1 MLRKL
6 TPEMRWL
13 FLIVT
18 TFFIV
23 NCFSLHTGDD
33 LGYMFADTTH
43 HCGDGV
49 RVTSLSQ
56 CFSTQC
62 HHYLTTNGRF
72 MVHVVVMAM
81 LNLVPL
87 WVYRVLNALM
97 FGMLWLLT
105 CRLVDAD
112 KRTNTL
118 YAVAWLLLFVA
129 LPQPGLVLLTLVSYS
144 VNYLW
149 VGVAALALL
158 LALKRKPK
166 NPWLLV
172 YAFFVGSLQ
181 ESFSLPLCAGLFVG
195 ALMKRVPWPVTCAF
209 IMGTLAEVLAPG
221 NMAHAAQG
229 GGFTLNAISAK
240 IAALGSDLC
249 MSIITPALV
258 AAVIWLIARPR
269 KSVAFFKENIV
280 LTIAIVAALGL
291 ATLTFTSP
299 RQLTA
304 PSLFTIVLLL
314 KLLPSKKWL
323 TVGSSVL
330 VVAVLAV
337 MGVYKYKIY
346 NRYQTFVESVSRN
359 DVCAYP
365 QGEAPYEG
373 NAPFAR
379 AFIPDPLCN
388 RGLVAVGD
396 KYTKNGLQRL
406 RNGGKLN
413 TILPQSPLLIAQQ
426 MIGKCDAEVTDS
438 TYVAHSVRIGS
449 FDVIAVPTEILSTH
463 KDMLPKVSYERFKI
477 EDATFFVLTTSTPTV
492 TFKKKIW

>member
-1 MLRKL
+1 
-6 TPEMRWL
+6 
-13 FLIVT
+13 
-18 TFFIV
+18 
-23 NCFSLHTGDD
+23 
-33 LGYMFADTTH
+33 
-43 HCGDGV
+43 
-49 RVTSLSQ
+49 
-56 CFSTQC
+56 
-62 HHYLTTNGRF
+62 
-72 MVHVVVMAM
+72 
-81 LNLVPL
+81 
-87 WVYRVLNALM
+87 
-97 FGMLWLLT
+97 
-105 CRLVDAD
+105 
-112 KRTNTL
+112 
-118 YAVAWLLLFVA
+118 
-129 LPQPGLVLLTLVSYS
+129 
-144 VNYLW
+144 
-149 VGVAALALL
+149 VAALALL
-158 LALKRKPK
+158 LALKRKPE

-240 IAALGSDLC
+240 ITALDSDLC

-280 LTIAIVAALGL
+280 LTTAIVAALGL
-291 ATLTFTSP
+291 AMLTFTSP

-330 VVAVLAV
+330 VVAVLVV

-346 NRYQTFVESVSRN
+346 NRYQTFADSVSRN

-406 RNGGKLN
+406 RNGEKLN

-449 FDVIAVPTEILSTH
+449 FDVIAVPTEILHTH